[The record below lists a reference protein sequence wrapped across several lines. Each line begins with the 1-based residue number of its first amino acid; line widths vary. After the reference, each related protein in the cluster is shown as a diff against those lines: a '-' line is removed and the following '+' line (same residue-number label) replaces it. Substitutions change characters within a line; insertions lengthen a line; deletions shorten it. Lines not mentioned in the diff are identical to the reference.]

1 MKDSKMP
8 QDFNLSQGMLASAD
22 IKVGKRTDNI
32 LHLSNNESFRRI
44 FYGSRIK
51 IPINHLKQLKTYFFE
66 RGLVKVR
73 LIDAQVHAY
82 ERNHKE
88 RPWVDELVGPEEVTG
103 DAMIREMERV
113 GVDGAI
119 LVSPWTM
126 YRYDAS
132 YAKSVYE
139 KFPNKFR
146 LVRPVD
152 PNNPEVGE
160 IILEWDK
167 N

>member
-1 MKDSKMP
+1 M
-8 QDFNLSQGMLASAD
+8 
-22 IKVGKRTDNI
+22 
-32 LHLSNNESFRRI
+32 
-44 FYGSRIK
+44 
-51 IPINHLKQLKTYFFE
+51 
-66 RGLVKVR
+66 R

-88 RPWVDELVGPEEVTG
+88 RPWIDELVGPKEVTG
-103 DAMIREMERV
+103 DIMVGEMESV

-139 KFPNKFR
+139 KN
-146 LVRPVD
+146 
-152 PNNPEVGE
+152 
-160 IILEWDK
+160 
-167 N
+167 